1 MRAYYLPLSAGVV
14 LVGSAFFPWVMLGE
28 VSFGG
33 VPSFSAIWILVL
45 GLVTI
50 LLAVLSLI
58 TRKNSRHPLL
68 LVGLLALGIQFL
80 SWQWLEHS
88 VSEQAWATAEAAA
101 IVEGHDAVRPAPTRF
116 GIGIYLGLV
125 ASIVIVGFGLT
136 IVFKQAAVSY
146 IPPDDDV

>member
-80 SWQWLEHS
+80 SWLWIEQS
-88 VSEQAWATAEAAA
+88 VSDQAWATAEAAA
-101 IVEGHDAVRPAPTRF
+101 IVEGHDVVRPAPTSL
-116 GIGIYLGLV
+116 GTGIYLGLV
-125 ASIVIVGFGLT
+125 ASLAIVGFGVT
-136 IVFKQAAVSY
+136 IVFIQAAVSY

>member
-1 MRAYYLPLSAGVV
+1 MRVYYLPLCAGVV
-14 LVGSAFFPWVMLGE
+14 LVGSAFPPWVMLGE
-28 VSFGG
+28 VGFGG

-80 SWQWLEHS
+80 SWQWLERS

-101 IVEGHDAVRPAPTRF
+101 IVEGYDAVRPAPTRL
-116 GIGIYLGLV
+116 GPGIYLGLV
-125 ASIVIVGFGLT
+125 AAIAIVGFGLT
-136 IVFKQAAVSY
+136 VVFKQAVVSY
-146 IPPDDDV
+146 IPLDDDV